1 MASPIWLQP
10 KLILYVLGRTGSLH
24 CRTNP
29 SPIGRHR
36 SLLRSEC
43 RSVPPGFAVSPRNAD
58 TNRAWVTPLVN
69 PVPGF
74 WQKASPHS
82 IVWSDIGQ
90 HHRPT
95 SCHSVSL
102 EPPVC
107 LGTLQGI
114 IPIWKKTFQTG
125 KVSFSGS
132 AVTSIFDSI
141 FSPPPIFSPFT
152 HTAPR
157 F

>member
-1 MASPIWLQP
+1 MASPILLRT
-10 KLILYVLGRTGSLH
+10 KVKLYVLCRTGSLR
-24 CRTNP
+24 CRANP
-29 SPIGRHR
+29 SPIGHHR

-43 RSVPPGFAVSPRNAD
+43 RSVPPGSALSPRSAD

-74 WQKASPHS
+74 WQKASLHS
-82 IVWSDIGQ
+82 KVRSDTDQ

-107 LGTLQGI
+107 L
-114 IPIWKKTFQTG
+114 
-125 KVSFSGS
+125 
-132 AVTSIFDSI
+132 
-141 FSPPPIFSPFT
+141 
-152 HTAPR
+152 
-157 F
+157 